1 MRQRIGGVLDGQ
13 RITFYTGRNSST
25 PIAWTYDPESGDV
38 RKLMERVVLASSFGE
53 LAIGV
58 IDRQWRLRD
67 VASGNEVVLPV
78 KVRLD
83 GVVALDSTVCA
94 WTSQPTGFSGAVFP
108 LASVPTSI
116 PAC

>member
-94 WTSQPTGFSGAVFP
+94 WTSQPTGFSP
-108 LASVPTSI
+108 DPPTVISGGSSRRF
-116 PAC
+116 